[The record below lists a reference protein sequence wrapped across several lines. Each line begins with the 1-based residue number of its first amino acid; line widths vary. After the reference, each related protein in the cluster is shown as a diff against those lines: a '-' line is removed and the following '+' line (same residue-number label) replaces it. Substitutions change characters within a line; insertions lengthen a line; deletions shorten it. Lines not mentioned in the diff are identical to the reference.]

1 MTTPKQTRA
10 AEAFVRLSKVL
21 NLLHAHPRGLSISYL
36 ADEVGVP
43 EKRLREEILDFYT
56 ADTLGVRPD
65 TIVFVSADGR
75 E

>member
-10 AEAFVRLSKVL
+10 AESFVRLSKVL
-21 NLLHAHPRGLSISYL
+21 NLLHAHPRGLSIQYL

-56 ADTLGVRPD
+56 ADTLGVR
-65 TIVFVSADGR
+65 
-75 E
+75 